1 VPVKI
6 ITDSTSDITDGL
18 AKELGVTVI
27 PLTVSFGSDSYLDR
41 VEMTTDDFYHRLTSE
56 NIFPKTTQP
65 SPNKFAEAYDKLATE
80 KDTEGIIVIV
90 ISGKLSGT
98 YQSATGAKEITKA
111 KCRIE
116 VIDSLTTAMGLG
128 LQVIAA
134 AKQANSGAGFDE
146 VLKTARDRV
155 ARAQPVMSFD
165 TLKYLAKGGRI
176 GKAQGLV
183 GSLLSVKP
191 ILTTRDGEVAPLTRV
206 RSMTAGAEYLYNFV
220 AGHESIE
227 GLAVEHATTPDAADK
242 LTERLGAIYPRE
254 KIYRSTVSP
263 VLGTYM
269 GPNVLSVS
277 VLAGEK
283 K

>member
-1 VPVKI
+1 VAVKI
-6 ITDSTSDITDGL
+6 ITDSTSDITSDL
-18 AKELGVTVI
+18 AKKLEVTVI
-27 PLTVSFGSDSYLDR
+27 PLTVSFGDDSYLDR

-56 NIFPKTTQP
+56 SIFPKTTQP
-65 SPNKFAEAYDKLATE
+65 SPNKFAEAYNKLAAAN
-80 KDTEGIIVIV
+80 DTEGILVIV
-90 ISGKLSGT
+90 LSGKLSGT
-98 YQSATGAKEITKA
+98 YQSATGAIEMTEV
-111 KCRIE
+111 KCPIE

-134 AKQANSGAGFDE
+134 AEQANSGTGFNE
-146 VLKTARDRV
+146 VVAAAKDRV
-155 ARAQPVMSFD
+155 SRAQPVMSFD

-176 GKAQGLV
+176 GKAAGLV

-191 ILTTRDGEVAPLTRV
+191 ILTTKDGEVSPLTRV
-206 RSMTAGAEYLYNFV
+206 RSMTAGADYLYNFI
-220 AGHESIE
+220 AGHKNIE

-242 LTERLGAIYPRE
+242 LTERLGAIYPKE
-254 KIYRSTVSP
+254 KIYRATVSP

-283 K
+283 E

>member
-1 VPVKI
+1 MTVKI

-18 AKELGVTVI
+18 ANELGITVI

-65 SPNKFAEAYDKLATE
+65 SPNKFAEAYNRLAME
-80 KDTEGIIVIV
+80 KGTEGIIVIV

-98 YQSATGAKEITKA
+98 YQSATGAIEMTKA

-146 VLKTARDRV
+146 ALKAARDRV
-155 ARAQPVMSFD
+155 SRAQPVMSFD

-176 GKAQGLV
+176 GKAAGLV

-191 ILTTRDGEVAPLTRV
+191 ILTTKDGEVAPLTRV
-206 RSMTAGAEYLYNFV
+206 RSMTAGADYLYNFV
-220 AGHESIE
+220 ASHEIIGS
-227 GLAVEHATTPDAADK
+227 TTK
-242 LTERLGAIYPRE
+242 
-254 KIYRSTVSP
+254 VSRP
-263 VLGTYM
+263 YL
-269 GPNVLSVS
+269 
-277 VLAGEK
+277 
-283 K
+283 